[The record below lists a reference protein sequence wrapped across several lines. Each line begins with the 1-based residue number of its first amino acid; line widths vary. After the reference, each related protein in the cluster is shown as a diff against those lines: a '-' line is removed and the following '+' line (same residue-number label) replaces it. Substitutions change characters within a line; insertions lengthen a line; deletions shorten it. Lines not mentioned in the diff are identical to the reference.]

1 MAGFLADQPYPEAAR
16 KAETMGD
23 FNIAQH
29 EFDKESGIVD
39 AQVYRHE
46 GKKYLEL
53 SYDSGNAVY
62 LNFDDAVAVA
72 KAMKVRG
79 LDLT

>member
-1 MAGFLADQPYPEAAR
+1 MAGFLADQCYPEAAR

-29 EFDKESGIVD
+29 DFDKDSGIVD
-39 AQVYRHE
+39 AQIYRHE
-46 GKKYLEL
+46 GKNFLEL
-53 SYDSGNAVY
+53 GYDSDNAVY
-62 LNFDDAVAVA
+62 LSFEDAVAVA
-72 KAMKVRG
+72 RAMKVRG